1 MSHATKDHP
10 ATNKAAGEA
19 KAPVAVAFEA
29 VNFDFAPAQVV
40 DAFRRNLELASQVAG
55 AAFEG
60 IEKARGI
67 QFAAARDAQA
77 KAVEMQKALAQTA
90 SPADL
95 WANEQKLLME
105 NMQQAMAC
113 WVELLGVV
121 TQTNASI
128 QRILGGEVSAATM
141 SSADTLNKALG
152 SFQAGAR
159 GEPDW
164 MAAINAAN
172 ATSQQIWQN
181 TGKMLESFSWR
192 MPATASGGAE
202 RKG

>member
-1 MSHATKDHP
+1 MSHAVKNHP
-10 ATNKAAGEA
+10 ATDKAAGEA
-19 KAPVAVAFEA
+19 RAPVTTASEA
-29 VNFDFAPAQVV
+29 MNFDFAPTQVM

-67 QFAAARDAQA
+67 QLTAARDAQA
-77 KAVEMQKALAQTA
+77 KAVEMQKSFGQMV

-95 WANEQKLLME
+95 WANEQKMLMQ

-128 QRILGGEVSAATM
+128 QRILSGEVSATTM
-141 SSADTLNKALG
+141 NSADTFNKALG
-152 SFQAGAR
+152 SFQAGAC
-159 GEPDW
+159 GAPDW

-181 TGKMLESFSWR
+181 TGKMLESFGWR
-192 MPATASGGAE
+192 VPAAPSGGAE